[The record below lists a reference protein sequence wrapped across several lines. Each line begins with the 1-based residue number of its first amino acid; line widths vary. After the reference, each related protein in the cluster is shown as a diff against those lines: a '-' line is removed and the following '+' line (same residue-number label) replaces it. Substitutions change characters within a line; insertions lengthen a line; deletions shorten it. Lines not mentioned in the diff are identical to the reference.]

1 MSKIAK
7 IILPLA
13 INKKF
18 DYKVPENEK
27 IKSGMRVLVDFN
39 KKKKVGI
46 VASLSTKSKIDALK
60 PIEEV
65 IDSNPILGSNHF
77 ALAEKLASHYPYPAS
92 DFLFMMLPPELR
104 KRKKHKLNIGLEKNK
119 KNLNQEKI
127 EFVKSDFFRNR
138 YSLWKEKVK
147 TALKKGSVVICLPQ
161 LTFVKKISTLLK
173 KDFSQKNFEFFSQ
186 QKNKDLLD
194 NWINSRKKSL
204 ILGTRSALFYFP
216 QDTKLIIIE
225 EETSP
230 YYFQE
235 VKPFYHLREVAFL
248 LNQQLQSKIILS
260 GSYPSLETYNKINRG
275 EVKLV
280 EPDISKKEIN
290 SKIRVISRNTFTK
303 NNYINPILIELIR
316 KTISEDKKGVLVCN
330 KKNFWR
336 IMACTNC
343 DNILRC
349 EYCSAFLHQEEKN
362 KEKLLCP
369 YCKKEFSYSKI
380 CPKCKKGYF
389 KGKGMGVKKLEEII
403 QKFFPEIKLE
413 NFENHTSN
421 SRLIVSTSKILNLL
435 YDQQLFDK
443 GFVLDADSYLSSF
456 DFSVTFKTFI
466 YLKNL
471 ALLFKDNLFVFSS
484 RPDYYLF
491 KYLSNDWHEFYE
503 KELLLRKQLQLPPFL
518 KIIKIILRH
527 NQKEKTLKNSKK
539 LYNIFKER
547 KYNIYGPFE
556 EAPHKLRG
564 KYRYSLIIKIEKKA
578 EVDKLFHPELNKIK
592 RKGIQAAVII
602 E

>member
-18 DYKVPENEK
+18 DYKVPEGKN

-39 KKKKVGI
+39 KKKKIGI
-46 VASLSTKSKIDALK
+46 VGSLSTKSKIDALK

-77 ALAEKLASHYPYPAS
+77 ALAEKLASYYPYPAS

-104 KRKKHKLNIGLEKNK
+104 KKKKHKINIILEKNK
-119 KNLNQEKI
+119 NIHNPEKS
-127 EFVKSDFFRNR
+127 EFIKFDFFGNR
-138 YSLWKEKVK
+138 YSIWKKEVK

-161 LTFVKKISTLLK
+161 LTFLKKISTLLK
-173 KDFSQKNFEFFSQ
+173 KDFPEKTFEFFSQ
-186 QKNKDLLD
+186 QSDKELLD

-216 QDTKLIIIE
+216 EDTKIIIIE

-235 VKPFYHLREVAFL
+235 VKPFYHLRKVAFL

-260 GSYPSLETYNKINRG
+260 GSYPSLEIYDKINRG
-275 EVKLV
+275 KIKLV
-280 EPDISKKEIN
+280 EPGINKKEIN
-290 SKIRVISRNTFTK
+290 SKIKVVSRNTFTK
-303 NNYINPILIELIR
+303 NKYINPILIELIR
-316 KTISEDKKGVLVCN
+316 KTITEDKKGVLIWN

-343 DNILRC
+343 DNILCC

-369 YCKKEFSYSKI
+369 YCKKEFSYPKI

-389 KGKGMGVKKLEEII
+389 KGKGMGVNKLEEII

-413 NFENHTSN
+413 NFENYTSK

-435 YDQQLFDK
+435 YSRQLFDK

-456 DFSVTFKTFI
+456 DFSITFKTFI

-491 KYLSNDWHEFYE
+491 KYLIKSWHKFYE
-503 KELLLRKQLQLPPFL
+503 KELLLRKQLQLPPFI
-518 KIIKIILRH
+518 KIIKVILRH
-527 NQKEKTLKNSKK
+527 NENEKALKNSKK
-539 LYNIFKER
+539 LYNIFKEK
-547 KYNIYGPFE
+547 KYNVYGPFE
-556 EAPHKLRG
+556 ETPHKLRG
-564 KYRYSLIIKIEKKA
+564 KYRYSLIVKVENKSK
-578 EVDKLFHPELNKIK
+578 VDKLFHSELSKIK
-592 RKGIQAAVII
+592 RKGVQAAVII
-602 E
+602 Q